1 MQVRIEVLRGKRVI
15 CCFTK
20 YGPLQPPREL
30 LGGHR
35 SVENVKTL
43 DFRFRYN
50 RLIVNPPRQKVT
62 IFAIRF
68 PRNHKAVCAR
78 QTHK

>member
-30 LGGHR
+30 RELVGGHR

-43 DFRFRYN
+43 DFRFRYI
-50 RLIVNPPRQKVT
+50 RLIVNPP
-62 IFAIRF
+62 
-68 PRNHKAVCAR
+68 
-78 QTHK
+78 